1 MRAGDPGPASDGD
14 AGAPT
19 ARIVCGGVG
28 WGVRRGEAPR
38 SNMIRAV
45 VFDLDGTLVDSRKD
59 LADATNALIRD
70 LGGTPLPDE
79 SIVRMVGEGV
89 SVLVRR
95 ALAAASLDPETPSA
109 VDRFLRL
116 YDARLLN
123 HTVPYD
129 GTVDMLKGLRD
140 RYHLSVLTNKPARPT
155 TRVLEGL
162 QLIRFFERVIG
173 GDTPLGR
180 KPDPTG
186 LLHLAREAGATP
198 RSTLLV
204 GDSAVDLRTARN
216 AGTRVC
222 LARYGFGYRFEPS
235 AFRGDESFID
245 APGELPALLE
255 SLITNH

>member
-1 MRAGDPGPASDGD
+1 MPGPPPHVLCA
-14 AGAPT
+14 
-19 ARIVCGGVG
+19 VG
-28 WGVRRGEAPR
+28 WDGGSGGAKPPGP
-38 SNMIRAV
+38 SMIRAV

-70 LGGTPLPDE
+70 LGSTPLPDE